1 MPDIS
6 SAPEVANYNLML
18 RRDTPYN
25 YPRRGKYKIYT
36 HHPRTSCRGAA
47 RPAEQSRSGWHG

>member
-18 RRDTPYN
+18 RRGTPYN
-25 YPRRGKYKIYT
+25 FPQWGKYKIYT
-36 HHPRTSCRGAA
+36 HYPRTSCRGAA
-47 RPAEQSRSGWHG
+47 RPAKQSRSGWHG

>member
-6 SAPEVANYNLML
+6 SAPSVANYTLTL

-25 YPRRGKYKIYT
+25 FSRRGKYKIYT
-36 HHPRTSCRGAA
+36 NHPRTSCRGAA
-47 RPAEQSRSGWHG
+47 RPAEQSRSGWHE

>member
-6 SAPEVANYNLML
+6 SAPTIANYNLTL

-25 YPRRGKYKIYT
+25 FLRQGKYTFYT
-36 HHPRTSCRGAA
+36 PHLRASCRGAA